1 MTVKID
7 RKNGIFYLNTRNS
20 TYVLGVYAGR
30 HLVHLYYGKRGRGIE
45 LNCHNERRDFAP
57 YSFEGEERFFYE
69 VADLEYSSF
78 GNGDFRATPLKL
90 RNLTSGAD
98 TSFFIYKSAKRIV
111 GRVDLPG
118 LPFAKADENTETLE
132 ITLKDEA
139 SGAIL
144 KLYYT
149 VFPECDVISRYF
161 RIENGGKS
169 DLRIEKCMSLSL
181 DINRDGFD
189 MISFEGGYY
198 RERVYQR
205 APLIHGNQR
214 IYSRRG
220 STSHHFNPFFMLADK
235 KTTEERGEAYGF
247 NFVYS
252 GSFLDEVEV
261 SYNPQTR
268 VLVGLGE
275 ECFNYLLTPGE
286 SFTSPEAVMTYT
298 THGVGQI
305 SRNMHA
311 FIRDH
316 ILPKEKFTNRPV
328 VLNSWE
334 AMHFDI
340 NEDVLVDFAREAVK
354 CGMDMLVMDDGWFG
368 KRLNDKAGLG
378 DWFENRDKFPK
389 GLGAFVDRVKR
400 EGIKFGI
407 WIEPEMINPDSDLYR
422 AHPDWALTTP
432 GYAPLL
438 SRSQMVLDMSNPDV
452 IAYLKD
458 TFKKTFDG
466 VKIDYFKWDMNRNMS
481 AVYSKV
487 LPPERQGEAAFRY
500 MLGVYELFGWFCEN
514 FPDAMIENCSG
525 GGGRYDLGMMKY
537 SAQIW
542 TSDNTFPDKR
552 MYIQYG
558 SSFGY
563 PASVM
568 SCHVAKLEACEN
580 PRFLDYRFRLAMNGP
595 LGYELNILDASE
607 DAKANMKRE
616 IEEYRKYEKLI
627 LGGDFYRLLSP
638 YETDGKYAY
647 YFVNKDNSE
656 ILLSFLQNFGDEK
669 PKEYKLKICR
679 ADKCATYLDTISG
692 KTYSGEELKAGITV
706 KTDTVE
712 QYALMFYFIKN

>member
-7 RKNGIFYLNTRNS
+7 RKNGRFYLNTKNT

-30 HLVHLYYGKRGRGIE
+30 HLVHLYYGKKGRGIE
-45 LNCHNERRDFAP
+45 LSCHNERRDFAP

-69 VADLEYSSF
+69 VADFEYPTF
-78 GNGDFRATPLKL
+78 GNGDFRATPFKL

-98 TSFFIYKSAKRIV
+98 TSFFTYKSAKRIV
-111 GRVDLPG
+111 GRVDIKG
-118 LPFAKADENTETLE
+118 LPFATADENTETLE
-132 ITLKDEA
+132 VTLADEV

-161 RIENGGKS
+161 RIENGGKCE
-169 DLRIEKCMSLSL
+169 LKIEKCMSLSL
-181 DINRDGFD
+181 DINRDGLD

-235 KTTEERGEAYGF
+235 RTTEERGEAYGF
-247 NFVYS
+247 NLVYS

-261 SYNPQTR
+261 SYNPSTR

-286 SFTSPEAVMTYT
+286 TFTSPDAVMTYT
-298 THGVGQI
+298 TAGVGQV
-305 SRNMHA
+305 SRNMHS
-311 FIRDH
+311 FIRSH
-316 ILPKEKFTNRPV
+316 ILPKEKFESRPV

-368 KRLNDKAGLG
+368 TRLNDKAGLG

-389 GLGAFVDRVKR
+389 GLGAFVDRIKS

-452 IAYLKD
+452 IAYLKQ
-458 TFKKTFDG
+458 TFKKTFAG

-487 LPPERQGEAAFRY
+487 LSPERQGEASFRY
-500 MLGVYELFGWFCEN
+500 MLGVYELFGWFCET

-537 SAQIW
+537 STQIW

-558 SSFGY
+558 ASFGY

-595 LGYELNILDASE
+595 LGYELNILEASDA
-607 DAKANMKRE
+607 AKANMKRE

-627 LGGDFYRLLSP
+627 LCGDFYRLLNP

-647 YFVNKDNSE
+647 YFVNEDNSE
-656 ILLSFLQNFGDEK
+656 ILLSFLQNFADK
-669 PKEYKLKICR
+669 NPKEYKLKITR
-679 ADKCATYLDTISG
+679 ADKSATYVDSISG
-692 KTYSGEELKAGITV
+692 KTYSGEELNKGITV
-706 KTDTVE
+706 KTDTEE
-712 QYALMFYFIKN
+712 QYAVMYHFRKS